1 VDVSWG
7 GGSCS
12 DYTLAVRVQVA
23 GFSLPADDRVKK
35 KISDLVDDGVYSVAE
50 MRRHITHYVRSE
62 LFDGRD
68 LPAATDRRYFPTS
81 VDFRNYIYRARTAKL
96 HSTIDQVNL
105 QANIDNWRQASPT
118 DLFHFRHYVSDDN
131 VCDTAAQNTGV
142 DDYDDDDS
150 DVPLTSAQSRKGLL
164 FCHQTQWQQHL
175 LCRYGHEVCLL
186 DTTYKTS
193 RYALPLFF
201 VCVRTNVNYS
211 VVASF
216 IVQSEDSFC
225 IAEAL
230 QILQDWNPD
239 WHPGHWMVD
248 FSEAEI
254 NALESVFKGNAFCLS
269 TIQYLLLQVLLFFTL
284 LLWCGAQS
292 PTGGPCVAY
301 S

>member
-1 VDVSWG
+1 MS
-7 GGSCS
+7 
-12 DYTLAVRVQVA
+12 AIQ
-23 GFSLPADDRVKK
+23 
-35 KISDLVDDGVYSVAE
+35 
-50 MRRHITHYVRSE
+50 MH
-62 LFDGRD
+62 
-68 LPAATDRRYFPTS
+68 
-81 VDFRNYIYRARTAKL
+81 RT
-96 HSTIDQVNL
+96 
-105 QANIDNWRQASPT
+105 R
-118 DLFHFRHYVSDDN
+118 
-131 VCDTAAQNTGV
+131 V

-150 DVPLTSAQSRKGLL
+150 DVPLTSARSRKGLL

-175 LCRYGHEVCLL
+175 LCRYGHEICLL
-186 DTTYKTS
+186 DATYKTS

-201 VCVRTNVNYS
+201 ACVRTNVNYS

-239 WHPGHWMVD
+239 WHPVHWMVD

-254 NALESVFKGNAFCLS
+254 NALESVFKGNAFLS
-269 TIQYLLLQVLLFFTL
+269 VYYTVLTSASTAVFFTL
-284 LLWCGAQS
+284 LLWCGAQC